1 MAQDT
6 ASHIS
11 DTSNWPTLTEAAVRL
26 GSNERTIR
34 RWIDG
39 GQLRA
44 ASRPIPGRKPAT
56 IVNPDDIERVR
67 AERRQ
72 AVTVTPDIEAAPS
85 ASNDPAEPAAPA
97 LALQTAAL
105 KPMLQLFAA
114 IQAGRALDQKPWLTL
129 DEAAEASGL
138 PKAWLL
144 AQARKDWRTFRLPGD
159 TDAQADCVRAI
170 NVGSEKHCVW
180 RFSRA
185 ALMR

>member
-1 MAQDT
+1 MLPTYGRGSRYGLIAF
-6 ASHIS
+6 ASS
-11 DTSNWPTLTEAAVRL
+11 LDRVGPFAANVRDAATLL
-26 GSNERTIR
+26 GVI
-34 RWIDG
+34 
-39 GQLRA
+39 A
-44 ASRPIPGRKPAT
+44 GR
-56 IVNPDDIERVR
+56 
-67 AERRQ
+67 
-72 AVTVTPDIEAAPS
+72 
-85 ASNDPAEPAAPA
+85 
-97 LALQTAAL
+97 
-105 KPMLQLFAA
+105 AA